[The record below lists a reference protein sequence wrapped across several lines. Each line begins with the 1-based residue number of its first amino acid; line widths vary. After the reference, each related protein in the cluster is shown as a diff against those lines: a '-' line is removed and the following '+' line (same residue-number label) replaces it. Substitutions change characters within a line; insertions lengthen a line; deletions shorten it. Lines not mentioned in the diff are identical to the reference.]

1 MIRKQLYIE
10 ADQEKALKRQAKALG
25 VSEAELMRQA
35 LDSVLKPAVQERPK
49 PSAAL
54 EQLLEAADELSTEY
68 KFEEN
73 ESLKRQNLYEE
84 DQRQSRW
91 S

>member
-10 ADQEKALKRQAKALG
+10 AEQEKALKRQAKALG

-35 LDSVLKPAVQERPK
+35 LDSILKPAVQERPK
-49 PSAAL
+49 TSAAL
-54 EQLLEAADELSTEY
+54 EQLFNVADELTSSY
-68 KFEEN
+68 QFETKD
-73 ESLKRQNLYEE
+73 SFDRQTLYEE
-84 DQRQSRW
+84 DNRQKRW

>member
-1 MIRKQLYIE
+1 MIRKQVYIE
-10 ADQEKALKRQAKALG
+10 VHQEKALKRQAKALG

-35 LDSVLKPAVQERPK
+35 LNTVLKPAVQERAK

-54 EQLLEAADELSTEY
+54 EQLFEVAAELSTEY
-68 KFEEN
+68 QFEEN

>member
-1 MIRKQLYIE
+1 MIRKQVYIE
-10 ADQEKALKRQAKALG
+10 VHQEKALKRQAKALG

-49 PSAAL
+49 ISAAL
-54 EQLLEAADELSTEY
+54 EQLFNVADELTSSY
-68 KFEEN
+68 KFETDD
-73 ESLKRQNLYEE
+73 SFDRQTLYE
-84 DQRQSRW
+84 DDNRQKRW